1 MRRIVSAAALM
12 TLLLAGAA
20 NADAYSS
27 LYVIPFANHIPRGTA
42 GTETTDVAV
51 HNFQSTPITLEL
63 VLIEYG
69 LHNVANNV
77 FPVEVVPDG
86 AVTIP
91 AGGGAVLRDV
101 LNGFRGQS
109 ATIGA
114 LLIGSRDDRPFAVTS
129 RSYFVKP
136 DGSTVGY
143 GVPAVPVVAGG
154 SGEEDRLHLPGLVS
168 NQRFRTQIGFVAATA
183 EGLPVF
189 FELSMRGADGALIGC
204 RPFFIGSGQVAQ
216 LEIPSTLVAD
226 QLFDAASL
234 EVRQLAGTGAVIPYV
249 KVIDRSTEDAVFQL
263 GDTRSEQ
270 LLGSMG
276 ATTLR
281 QLFRRTVEVR

>member
-1 MRRIVSAAALM
+1 MRTIVSAALM

-20 NADAYSS
+20 LADPYSS

-51 HNFQSTPITLEL
+51 HNFQPSPITLEL
-63 VLIEYG
+63 VLVEYG
-69 LHNVANNV
+69 LHNVANNI
-77 FPVEVVPDG
+77 FPVDLVPGG
-86 AVTIP
+86 AVTVT
-91 AGGGAVLRDV
+91 AGGSAVLRDV
-101 LNGFRGQS
+101 LSGFRGQS

-114 LLIGSRDDRPFAVTS
+114 LLLGSRDDRAFAATS

-143 GVPAVPVVAGG
+143 AVPAIPVAAGG
-154 SGEEDRLHLPGLVS
+154 SSEETPLFFPGLVS
-168 NQRFRTQIGFVAATA
+168 NERFRTQIGFVVATA

-189 FELSMRGADGALIGC
+189 FELLLRGADGALIGS
-204 RPFFIGSGQVAQ
+204 RPFFIGSGQVVQ
-216 LEIPSTLVAD
+216 LEIPASLVAD
-226 QLFDAASL
+226 RAWDQASL

-263 GDTRSEQ
+263 GDARPEQ
-270 LLGSMG
+270 LLGSLG
-276 ATTLR
+276 AATLR
-281 QLFRRTVEVR
+281 QIFRQTVEVR